1 MRRPRSGWRRCES
14 WSSTSGPRRRWRS
27 RRRSARWSAR
37 MQAPGRSASSGSTTS
52 DRSSRVRPDRVL
64 CSVPVATMTRAHPG
78 FTGVVQDRWPRPRGW
93 TPPHRLDTLDVST
106 LPGVGPTLAKRLRGF
121 GITSVRDLLHHAPRR
136 YESAA
141 EQVPIAKLGL
151 SEGEVAIEGRIVNA
165 RARTLRGRR
174 TLVSATVRDASGG
187 QISASFFNQPW
198 LVEKLTPGTEVRLRG
213 KLGRYGF
220 DVKSYDIGEARR
232 TADHAP
238 VYPASEQI
246 PSARLRELVR
256 SALAAHA
263 RALADPLPAEL
274 ELPLH
279 RDALAALHFPHDERE
294 AEQARRRL
302 ALDEL
307 VALQLVVARLRDTDA
322 VAAPLAAPGELI
334 GRYRG
339 TLPFVLTEHQ
349 EHAIAE
355 IDADLRRSVPM
366 QRLLQG
372 DVGSGKTV
380 VALYALLRA
389 VENGSQGALMAPTE
403 TLAEQHF
410 LTLEPLCA
418 QLGVRCVLLTG
429 SSGARKIRDEIAN
442 GVAQIAV
449 GTHALI
455 QRDVAFADLGVAVVD
470 EQHRFGVEQ
479 RKALSEGRSPHV
491 LHMTATPI
499 PRTLALTIYGDL
511 AVSEIAKPPAN
522 RKPIV
527 TARVGAERSSDAYKR
542 LRVHLDAGRQAYV
555 VCPLIEQSEMRLA
568 RAAEEEADRLRRA
581 ELKGYRVGLLHGKLK
596 PAERREVMRQFKEH
610 ELDVLVA
617 TTVIEVGVDVP
628 NATIMIVQE
637 ADRFGLAQLHQLR
650 GRVGRGGEQSYCLL
664 VSRPAEELNETAD
677 ARLQVLVDTTDGF
690 ELAEK
695 DLELRREG
703 QLLGTRQSGWS
714 DLRFTKLRQDRD
726 LIERARAL
734 AADLRDEDGPW
745 QDEADRLQGDATA
758 KPS

>member
-1 MRRPRSGWRRCES
+1 
-14 WSSTSGPRRRWRS
+14 
-27 RRRSARWSAR
+27 
-37 MQAPGRSASSGSTTS
+37 
-52 DRSSRVRPDRVL
+52 
-64 CSVPVATMTRAHPG
+64 MTRMHPG
-78 FTGVVQDRWPRPRGW
+78 FTGVVQHDWPRPRGW
-93 TPPHRLDTLDVST
+93 APPQRLDSLDVSS
-106 LPGVGPTLAKRLRGF
+106 LPGVGATLAKRLRGF
-121 GITSVRDLLHHAPRR
+121 GIQTVRDLLFHAPRR

-141 EQVPIAKLGL
+141 EQVPIAKLAQA
-151 SEGEVAIEGRIVNA
+151 EGEVAIEGRIASA
-165 RARTLRGRR
+165 RSRPLRGRR
-174 TLVSATVRDASGG
+174 TVVNAVVVDGSGA
-187 QISASFFNQPW
+187 QVSASFFNQPW
-198 LVEKLTPGTEVRLRG
+198 LAEKLTPGTPIRLRG

-220 DVKSYDIGEARR
+220 DVKSYDLGEAKR
-232 TADHAP
+232 TADFAP
-238 VYPASEQI
+238 VYPASETI
-246 PSARLRELVR
+246 PSTRLRELVR
-256 SALAAHA
+256 AALAQHA
-263 RALADPLPAEL
+263 RSFPDSLPAEL
-274 ELPLH
+274 ELPLR
-279 RDALAALHFPHDERE
+279 RDALAALHFPADDAQ
-294 AEQARRRL
+294 AEQARERL

-307 VALQLVVARLRDTDA
+307 VALQLVVARSRNTDA
-322 VAAPLAAPGELI
+322 VAESLSRPGELI
-334 GRYRG
+334 TRYREV
-339 TLPFVLTEHQ
+339 LPFTLTEHQ
-349 EHAIAE
+349 ERAITE
-355 IDADLRRSVPM
+355 IDLDLAQTTPM

-389 VENGSQGALMAPTE
+389 VENSRQGALMAPTE

-429 SSGARKIRDEIAN
+429 SVGAKKIRDEIAN

-455 QRDVAFADLGVAVVD
+455 QRDVEFSDLAVAVVD

-479 RKALSEGRSPHV
+479 RKALAEGRSPHV

-522 RKPIV
+522 RKPIL
-527 TARVGAERSSDAYKR
+527 TARVGAERSSEAYKR

-555 VCPLIEQSEMRLA
+555 VCPLIELSETRLA
-568 RAAEEEADRLRRA
+568 RAAEEEAERLRRA
-581 ELKGYRVGLLHGKLK
+581 ELKGYRVGLLHGRLK
-596 PAERREVMRQFKEH
+596 PAERREVMRQFKDH

-664 VSRPAEELNETAD
+664 ISRPAEELSETAD
-677 ARLQVLVDTTDGF
+677 ERLDALVRTTDGF
-690 ELAEK
+690 ELAEV
-695 DLELRREG
+695 DLDLRREG

-714 DLRFTKLRQDRD
+714 DLRFTKLRRDRPI
-726 LIERARAL
+726 IERAKEL
-734 AADLRDEDGPW
+734 ATELRDEDGPW
-745 QDEADRLQGDATA
+745 QDEADRLSADADVVA
-758 KPS
+758 

>member
-1 MRRPRSGWRRCES
+1 
-14 WSSTSGPRRRWRS
+14 
-27 RRRSARWSAR
+27 
-37 MQAPGRSASSGSTTS
+37 
-52 DRSSRVRPDRVL
+52 
-64 CSVPVATMTRAHPG
+64 MTRMHSG
-78 FTGVVQDRWPRPRGW
+78 FTGVVQHDWPRPRGW
-93 TPPHRLDTLDVST
+93 SPPQRLDALDVST
-106 LPGVGPTLAKRLRGF
+106 LPGVGATLAKRLRGF
-121 GITSVRDLLHHAPRR
+121 GIQTVRDLLFHAPRR

-141 EQVPIAKLGL
+141 EQVSIAKLGQA
-151 SEGEVAIEGRIVNA
+151 EGEVAIEGRIASA
-165 RARTLRGRR
+165 RARPLRGRR
-174 TLVSATVRDASGG
+174 TVVTAIVRDDSGG
-187 QISASFFNQPW
+187 QVSASFFNQPW
-198 LVEKLTPGTEVRLRG
+198 LAEKLTPGTQIRLRG

-220 DVKSYDIGEARR
+220 DVKSYDLGEAKR
-232 TADHAP
+232 TADFAP
-238 VYPASEQI
+238 VYPASESI
-246 PSARLRELVR
+246 PSTRLRELVR
-256 SALAAHA
+256 AALAQHAHSFP
-263 RALADPLPAEL
+263 DPLPAEL
-274 ELPLH
+274 ELPLR
-279 RDALAALHFPHDERE
+279 RDALAAIHFPVDDAQ
-294 AEQARRRL
+294 AELARRRL

-307 VALQLVVARLRDTDA
+307 LALQLVVARSRNTDA
-322 VAAPLAAPGELI
+322 VAHSLSEPGELI
-334 GRYRG
+334 GRYREV
-339 TLPFVLTEHQ
+339 LPFALTEHQ
-349 EHAIAE
+349 ERAITE
-355 IDADLRRSVPM
+355 IDLDLAQTAPM

-389 VENGSQGALMAPTE
+389 VEKGRQGALMAPTE

-429 SSGARKIRDEIAN
+429 SVGAKKIRDEIAN

-455 QRDVAFADLGVAVVD
+455 QRDVEFADLAVAVVD

-479 RKALSEGRSPHV
+479 RKALAEGRSPHV

-555 VCPLIEQSEMRLA
+555 VCPLIAQSETRLA
-568 RAAEEEADRLRRA
+568 RAAEEEAERLRRA
-581 ELKGYRVGLLHGKLK
+581 ELKGYRVGLLHGRLK
-596 PAERREVMRQFKEH
+596 PAERREVMRQFKDH

-664 VSRPAEELNETAD
+664 ISRPVEELSEIAD
-677 ARLQVLVDTTDGF
+677 ERLDALVRTTDGF
-690 ELAEK
+690 ELAEV
-695 DLELRREG
+695 DLDLRREG

-714 DLRFTKLRQDRD
+714 ELRFTKLRRDRP
-726 LIERARAL
+726 LIERAREL

-745 QDEADRLQGDATA
+745 QDEADRLAADDVAA
-758 KPS
+758 